1 MTTHQQTIEQE
12 SAITKVLQRLNK
24 LSLSTKVIA
33 VIGVIFLVLLVISI
47 PGDRNELNTRQER
60 VEAAQTAYD
69 AALPTIPTVMENIVT
84 FLDSSDVDLSGN
96 QSYTRLS
103 SAVTAFNRANSATS
117 SRFQGVIRFSDNAHA
132 LLDGTNAVEE
142 LDTEEFRTLLSDM
155 DITLNNAWLALMEL
169 NTSIDEYNGYNNWMS
184 AKITSMLFGL
194 PQNYPDPIPANS
206 SLNNNTTLL
215 QQ

>member
-1 MTTHQQTIEQE
+1 MTTHEQTNEQD
-12 SAITKVLQRLNK
+12 SAMSKVLHRVNQF
-24 LSLSTKVIA
+24 SLSTKIMA
-33 VIGVIFLVLLVISI
+33 VLVLVFLVLLIISI
-47 PGDRNELNTRQER
+47 PGDRNELLTRQER
-60 VEAAQTAYD
+60 VESAQTAYD

-84 FLDSSDVDLSGN
+84 FLDSSDVDISSN

-117 SRFQGVIRFSDNAHA
+117 SRFQAVIRFRDNAHA

-169 NTSIDEYNGYNNWMS
+169 NTSIDEYNGYNNWVS

-194 PQNYPDPIPANS
+194 PQNYADPIPANS
-206 SLNNNTTLL
+206 SLNNNTALL
-215 QQ
+215 MQ